1 MEADTPLFASLPQA
15 ALDLIR
21 RTVETRHY
29 ELGDVMVAEGETRA
43 ELYILLKGEAEVEG
57 LDWHGNTMA
66 LAHLGAGQCFGELS
80 MLSGEPASATVKA
93 AADTEVW
100 VLPHAAFVAIAA
112 DYPQLAQ
119 NLSTLLGERLRLS
132 NERQLRA
139 QRGRLVVLLG
149 NQGAPWAFWLAYR
162 LALAV
167 AHHAR
172 QPISFLDMS
181 GRAGDWLAPVKA
193 WPLNEIATDGSRS
206 TAAGA
211 GADEGL
217 HVVVGTDDPPT
228 DRQVS
233 VALDRLRERSAYVLA
248 FVPEDTP
255 ASRLILAQSD
265 SSLRLTLE
273 ARAGD
278 DSGSENSEAVDA
290 VVVLSERQTQP
301 SIRDIQQAQAKTSLP
316 IRAILPGGEQGFEH
330 DYTEESLCGKAI
342 GRLARSLIGK
352 TVGLALGGGGAKG
365 YAHLGVLKGLQ
376 QAGVPFDCVAGCSIG
391 APLAAGVAAGW
402 EIDQI
407 RDTLDRVSQKAM
419 RPNLPLISVLSSRS
433 IRMELRA
440 VTQDLRFEDLPIP
453 LGFVAVDIEN
463 GEEVLLRRGLI
474 WPATVA
480 SMAYPGIY
488 EPVRIGSRFLV
499 DGGVLNPVPVSAA
512 LSLGADVVISSNLSG
527 TIGER
532 IAKVGS
538 GGPPRRRFIVE
549 NITRTLEIMQSK
561 IVEESL
567 TRADVAIQPSFG
579 TPPGLLDFKRGRE
592 LEHVGEEAVERQLS
606 ELRSVLPWLA

>member
-1 MEADTPLFASLPQA
+1 MEADTPLFASLPKP

-29 ELGDVMVAEGETRA
+29 KLGDVMVAEGETRA
-43 ELYILLKGEAEVEG
+43 ELFILLSGEAEVEG

-100 VLPHAAFVAIAA
+100 VLPHAKFVAIAA

-139 QRGRLVVLLG
+139 QRGRLIVLLG
-149 NQGAPWAFWLAYR
+149 NQGAPWTFWLAYR
-162 LALAV
+162 LAQAV
-167 AHHAR
+167 ARHAR
-172 QPISFLDMS
+172 KPISFLDMS
-181 GRAGDWLAPVKA
+181 GRAGDWLAPVQA
-193 WPLNEIATDGSRS
+193 SPLNDIAVDGSPS

-211 GADEGL
+211 GAAEGL
-217 HVVVGTDDPPT
+217 HVVVGTDEQSN
-228 DRQVS
+228 DREVS
-233 VALDRLRERSAYVLA
+233 LALDRLRERSAYVLA

-273 ARAGD
+273 AGAGD
-278 DSGSENSEAVDA
+278 DWGGEEGKAVDGL
-290 VVVLSERQTQP
+290 VVLSERQTQP

-316 IRAILPGGEQGFEH
+316 IRAILPGGVQGFEH

-376 QAGVPFDCVAGCSIG
+376 RAGVPFDCVAGCSIG

-419 RPNLPLISVLSSRS
+419 RPNVPLISVLSSRS

-532 IAKVGS
+532 MAKVGS
-538 GGPPRRRFIVE
+538 SGPPRRRFIVE

-579 TPPGLLDFKRGRE
+579 TPLGLLDFKRGRE